1 MRRTI
6 ELAASAQLSRDGFVV
21 LHTTAHSVHT
31 TFVCTDRFRSKK
43 HTLSVNLISVQPC
56 AGREIKKREKVE
68 NIIFRE
74 IKVPG
79 NIPVIQYI
87 YTVNPLLSDRSR
99 EKSKVVF

>member
-6 ELAASAQLSRDGFVV
+6 EPAMSAQLSMDGIVV
-21 LHTTAHSVHT
+21 LHTMAHSVHT
-31 TFVCTDRFRSKK
+31 TFVCTVNRFRSEK

-68 NIIFRE
+68 NVIFRE

-79 NIPVIQYI
+79 NIPVIQYL
-87 YTVNPLLSDRSR
+87 PL
-99 EKSKVVF
+99 

>member
-1 MRRTI
+1 MALLFYTPWHI
-6 ELAASAQLSRDGFVV
+6 QCIQHSSALIDSE
-21 LHTTAHSVHT
+21 A
-31 TFVCTDRFRSKK
+31 K

-79 NIPVIQYI
+79 NIPVIQYW
-87 YTVNPLLSDRSR
+87 
-99 EKSKVVF
+99 KG